1 MAKTARQLGAPLN
14 AQGTAIKPARL
25 EADRLPDHFTRLY
38 RAAYGLCHSR
48 EDAEDL
54 VQETYERVLRRPRF
68 LRPGHDLAYL
78 MRVMRNVWVTDYR
91 SRARGPAIEL
101 TDEIEFVVDPHADAG
116 LRAVEMRALY
126 DAIGMLSDAYREAIV
141 AVDILGLSYKE
152 AARAL
157 DTPVGTV
164 MSRLYRARDKVASA
178 VAGVDAADASE
189 PGS

>member
-1 MAKTARQLGAPLN
+1 MRAPR
-14 AQGTAIKPARL
+14 RL
-25 EADRLPDHFTRLY
+25 DPDRAVEHLPRLF
-38 RAAYGLCHSR
+38 RAARAWTGSR

-91 SRARGPAIEL
+91 SRSRGPVIEL

-126 DAIGMLSDAYREAIV
+126 DAIGMLSEAYRETIV

-189 PGS
+189 PGP